1 MELIIDISNT
11 KKEEIMGSLATSQ
24 LDRDEFKGKRAL
36 VTGGTTGMGEAIVKR
51 LAAAGA
57 AVITTART
65 APTEALSPVLF
76 VQADISTPDGVEK
89 VVRGILEHLGGVDII
104 VNNVGGS
111 SAPTGGALA
120 MTDNDWQKIF
130 DTNLFSAIRLD
141 RALLPKMIEQRSG
154 VIIHTTSIR
163 RRLPA
168 TETLA
173 YSAAKA
179 ALANYSKGLANQVA
193 PYGVRVNT
201 VSPGFIETQAASRLI
216 NRLAQDS
223 GTDYESAMCEMV
235 QSLGGIPLGRP
246 GRTEEV
252 AELVAF
258 LVSDRASYI
267 TGCEHV
273 IDGGTL
279 REI

>member
-1 MELIIDISNT
+1 MELIMDISNT

-258 LVSDRASYI
+258 LVSNRASYI

>member
-57 AVITTART
+57 TVITTART

>member
-1 MELIIDISNT
+1 MSNPTTNSFDRHEL
-11 KKEEIMGSLATSQ
+11 
-24 LDRDEFKGKRAL
+24 KGKRAL
-36 VTGGTTGMGEAIVKR
+36 ITGGTTGMGEAIVKR
-51 LAAAGA
+51 LADAGA
-57 AVITTART
+57 TVITTART
-65 APTEALSPVLF
+65 VPTESLSPVLF
-76 VQADISTPDGVEK
+76 IQADISTPAGVEK
-89 VVRGILEHLGGVDII
+89 VVKEALERLGGIDIL

-111 SAPTGGALA
+111 SAPTGGALE
-120 MTDNDWQKIF
+120 MSDDDWQQIF
-130 DTNLFSAIRLD
+130 NTNLFPAVRLD
-141 RALLPKMIEQRSG
+141 RALLPKMIEQGFG

-163 RRLPA
+163 WRLPA
-168 TETLA
+168 TETMA

-201 VSPGFIETQAASRLI
+201 VSPGFIETQAATRLI
-216 NRLAQDS
+216 NRLAKDA
-223 GTDYESAMCEMV
+223 GTDYDSAMREMV
-235 QSLGGIPLGRP
+235 KSLGGIPLDRP
-246 GRTEEV
+246 GRPEEV
-252 AELVAF
+252 AELVTF

>member
-1 MELIIDISNT
+1 MIS
-11 KKEEIMGSLATSQ
+11 LVTSQ
-24 LDRDEFKGKRAL
+24 FDRNEFKGKTAL
-36 VTGGTTGMGEAIVKR
+36 VTGGTSGMGEAIVKR

-57 AVITTART
+57 IVITTART
-65 APTEALSPVLF
+65 APLEPLSPVLF
-76 VQADISTPDGVEK
+76 IQADISKPDGAEK
-89 VVRGILEHLGGVDII
+89 VVRGIKEKLGGVDII

-111 SAPTGGALA
+111 SVPTTGALA
-120 MTDNDWQKIF
+120 MTDNDWQKVF
-130 DTNLFSAIRLD
+130 DANLFSAVRLD
-141 RALLPKMIEQRSG
+141 RALLPKMIEQKYG

-168 TETLA
+168 TETLV

-193 PYGVRVNT
+193 PYGIRVNT

-216 NRLAQDS
+216 HKLAEDA
-223 GTDYESAMCEMV
+223 GADYESAKKEMV
-235 QSLGGIPLGRP
+235 KSLGGIPLGRP
-246 GRTEEV
+246 GKPEEV

-258 LVSDRASYI
+258 LASERASYI

>member
-1 MELIIDISNT
+1 MELIMDISNT

-76 VQADISTPDGVEK
+76 VQADISTPVGVEK

-258 LVSDRASYI
+258 LVSNRASYI

>member
-1 MELIIDISNT
+1 MELIMDISNT

-57 AVITTART
+57 TVITTART

-258 LVSDRASYI
+258 LVSNRASYI

>member
-1 MELIIDISNT
+1 MT
-11 KKEEIMGSLATSQ
+11 TSQ
-24 LDRDEFKGKRAL
+24 IDRNEFKGKRAL
-36 VTGGTTGMGEAIVKR
+36 VTGGTTGMGEAIVRR
-51 LAAAGA
+51 LAATGA
-57 AVITTART
+57 TVITTART
-65 APTEALSPVLF
+65 APAEPLSPVLF
-76 VQADISTPDGVEK
+76 VQADISTAAGVEK
-89 VVRGILEHLGGVDII
+89 VVRGVLDQLGGVDII

-111 SAPTGGALA
+111 SVPTGGALA
-120 MTDNDWQKIF
+120 MSDADWQKIF
-130 DTNLFSAIRLD
+130 DTNLFSAVRLD
-141 RALLPKMIEQRSG
+141 RALLPKMIEQGAG

-193 PYGVRVNT
+193 PYGIRVNA
-201 VSPGFIETQAASRLI
+201 VAPGFIETQAAGRLI
-216 NRLAQDS
+216 KRLAENS
-223 GTDYESAMCEMV
+223 GTDYENARREMV
-235 QSLGGIPLGRP
+235 KSLGGIPLGRP
-246 GRTEEV
+246 GRPEEV

-258 LVSDRASYI
+258 LASDRAAYI

>member
-1 MELIIDISNT
+1 MSNLTVNSFDRNEL
-11 KKEEIMGSLATSQ
+11 
-24 LDRDEFKGKRAL
+24 KGKRAL
-36 VTGGTTGMGEAIVKR
+36 VTGGTSGMGEAIVKR
-51 LAAAGA
+51 LVAAGA
-57 AVITTART
+57 TVVTTARSV
-65 APTEALSPVLF
+65 PSGLLDPVLF
-76 VQADISTPDGVEK
+76 IQADISTPDGVDQ
-89 VVRGILEHLGGVDII
+89 VVRGVQEHLGGVDII

-120 MTDNDWQKIF
+120 MTDDDWQHIF
-130 DTNLFSAIRLD
+130 NTNLFPAVRLD
-141 RALLPKMIEQRSG
+141 RALLPKMMEQKSG

-193 PYGVRVNT
+193 PYGVRVNA
-201 VSPGFIETQAASRLI
+201 VSPGFIETQAATRLI
-216 NRLAQDS
+216 KRLAEDS
-223 GTDYESAMCEMV
+223 GSDYDSARRDMV
-235 QSLGGIPLGRP
+235 KSLGGIPLDRP
-246 GRTEEV
+246 GRPEEV

>member
-1 MELIIDISNT
+1 MELIMDISNT

>member
-1 MELIIDISNT
+1 MNSVME
-11 KKEEIMGSLATSQ
+11 SQ
-24 LDRDEFKGKRAL
+24 FDRNEFKGKRAL

-51 LAAAGA
+51 LAATGA
-57 AVITTART
+57 TVVTTARR
-65 APTEALSPVLF
+65 APATPLSPVLF
-76 VQADISTPDGVEK
+76 VQADISTPEGVEK
-89 VVRGILEHLGGVDII
+89 VVSFVLEQLGGVDII
-104 VNNVGGS
+104 ANNVGGS
-111 SAPTGGALA
+111 SAPVEGALA
-120 MTDNDWQKIF
+120 MTDQDWQKIF
-130 DTNLFSAIRLD
+130 DTNLFAAVRLD
-141 RALLPKMIEQRSG
+141 RALLPKMMDQKSG

-193 PYGVRVNT
+193 PYGIRVNT
-201 VSPGFIETQAASRLI
+201 VSPGFIETQAAGRLI
-216 NRLAQDS
+216 NRLAEDS
-223 GTDYESAMCEMV
+223 GTDYARARAEMV
-235 QSLGGIPLGRP
+235 KSLGGIPLGRP
-246 GRTEEV
+246 GRPEEV

-258 LVSDRASYI
+258 LASDRASYI
-267 TGCEHV
+267 TGCEQV